1 MTKSLFVNSTIEKEA
16 FFENELFFAVF
27 DIHPISPGHAII
39 IPKEEIVNFEDLNE
53 QLWMNLRTTIRAVI
67 STIEDTDLK
76 KVYKEM
82 VKNKI
87 TDNSVIFCNE
97 ALQHPRINTKPDAYN
112 QGINDGKA
120 AGRTVDHLH
129 WHIIPRYNGD
139 VTDPRGGIRYII
151 PDKGNYK
158 LPRNSI

>member
-1 MTKSLFVNSTIEKEA
+1 MSKRLFVNPTIEKEA
-16 FFENELFFAVF
+16 FFENEFFFAVF

-39 IPKEEIVNFEDLNE
+39 IPKETIVNFEDLHE
-53 QLWMNLRTTIRAVI
+53 DLWMNLRTTIHAVI
-67 STIEDTDLK
+67 STIENTDLK

-82 VKNKI
+82 ITNKI
-87 TDNSVIFCNE
+87 TENSVIFCHE

-112 QGINDGKA
+112 QGINDGMA

-139 VTDPRGGIRYII
+139 VADPRGGIRYII

-158 LPRNSI
+158 LPRK